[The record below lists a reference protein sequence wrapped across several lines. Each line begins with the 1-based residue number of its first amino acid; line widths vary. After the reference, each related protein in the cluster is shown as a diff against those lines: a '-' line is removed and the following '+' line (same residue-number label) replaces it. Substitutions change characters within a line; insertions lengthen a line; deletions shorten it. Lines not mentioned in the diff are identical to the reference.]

1 MKKTIVMFE
10 TSTLEFVKMK
20 KTHVKIKEIQVWE
33 QNIYYF
39 GTIKLEFE
47 KAVNIFEINT
57 LEFLNLSK
65 SKDLCKN

>member
-20 KTHVKIKEIQVWE
+20 KTHVKTKEIQVWE

-57 LEFLNLSK
+57 LEILNLSK